1 MATSR
6 RWDANVIS
14 STAPSKAVSCLAVG
28 LVKPLTLRTN
38 WRAAA
43 RISSSVATSSAWRR
57 VLMLRHT
64 SATIDAEGSAAAVR
78 RQLGKVGR
86 RQATRIETGTLEHR
100 GRQAFI
106 ATLGKVADGVRA
118 RGHQL
123 PEAQGG
129 HRTKREHG

>member
-1 MATSR
+1 MAKSR
-6 RWDANVIS
+6 RWDATVIS
-14 STAPSKAVSCLAVG
+14 STAPSKAASCLAVG

-64 SATIDAEGSAAAVR
+64 SATIDGEGSAAAGR

-86 RQATRIETGTLEHR
+86 REPARIKTGSLEHR

-106 ATLGKVADGVRA
+106 APLGEVSHWVRA

-129 HRTKREHG
+129 